1 MTELATWHKK
11 LTMADEWI
19 REVEA
24 GNGTGDLLGAALKI
38 RKVLIEA
45 IKWFLAGVG
54 PPPTIPENPTAISD
68 LKRLVASRYQ
78 NKEHQGLGAEVA
90 RALNSAAEKTHP
102 SNKIGTP
109 PTDLVR
115 QDLHTARQFV
125 NSLEPILA
133 NRQARGG

>member
-1 MTELATWHKK
+1 MAELATWHKK

-24 GNGTGDLLGAALKI
+24 GNGTGDLPGAALKI
-38 RKVLIEA
+38 RKVLIA
-45 IKWFLAGVG
+45 AVKWFLAGVG
-54 PPPTIPENPTAISD
+54 PPPIKPPNPTAIKD
-68 LKRLVASRYQ
+68 LRRLVASRYQ
-78 NKEHQGLGAEVA
+78 NQRYPGLGSKVAE
-90 RALNSAAEKTHP
+90 ALDSAARKTHP

-115 QDLHTARQFV
+115 QDLHTAWQFV

-133 NRQARGG
+133 NRQERGG